1 MFRIPIICPLIAVG
15 VALGLRAQTAQAQ
28 LVEVQET
35 RFEVTP
41 FAGYQWGGSLS
52 DESLGGSPGG

>member
-1 MFRIPIICPLIAVG
+1 MFRIPIICPLIAIG
-15 VALGLRAQTAQAQ
+15 VALGLGAQTAQAQ

-52 DESLGGSPGG
+52 ADLSGFPAG